1 MVTETSLQRLAFIR
15 YLYAIAVEQ
24 SRQSEP
30 FGAASVLTFH
40 DSVELFLQLAAETKG
55 INTADLKFMQY
66 WDVLKPH
73 LQNGELRQK
82 EEMRRLNKSRVDLK
96 HIGILPSKLVIEAL
110 RANTTSFFEENTPL
124 VFGIE
129 FGKISMTYLIQNTT
143 VRSLLDEATTLI
155 EQGTTGEALN
165 KIAIA
170 FAELKSDFL
179 ERKEVWRHR
188 KLFFSKTPFF
198 SAPRLS
204 QADRKFEDFA
214 KQVVA
219 SIEALQEG
227 MQVLSL
233 GLDYQRYVQ
242 FYLLT
247 PHVVRF
253 VGTFGYQAPPI
264 KYTEDTLPSVER
276 CRFCHNFVVTSAIY
290 LQNLDF
296 EVEP

>member
-143 VRSLLDEATTLI
+143 
-155 EQGTTGEALN
+155 
-165 KIAIA
+165 
-170 FAELKSDFL
+170 
-179 ERKEVWRHR
+179 
-188 KLFFSKTPFF
+188 PFF
-198 SAPRLS
+198 NIPQMS
-204 QADRKFEDFA
+204 QADRKFVDFA

>member
-1 MVTETSLQRLAFIR
+1 ME
-15 YLYAIAVEQ
+15 
-24 SRQSEP
+24 
-30 FGAASVLTFH
+30 
-40 DSVELFLQLAAETKG
+40 
-55 INTADLKFMQY
+55 
-66 WDVLKPH
+66 
-73 LQNGELRQK
+73 
-82 EEMRRLNKSRVDLK
+82 RLNAARVNFK
-96 HIGILPSKLVIEAL
+96 HHSIRLSSSDIEKF
-110 RANTTSFFEENTPL
+110 RVNVTDFFQDNTPL
-124 VFGIE
+124 IFGVVFDE
-129 FGKISMTYLIQNTT
+129 ISMTSLIQNTT

-188 KLFFSKTPFF
+188 KLFFSKNPFF
-198 SAPRLS
+198 NIPQMS
-204 QADRKFEDFA
+204 QADRKFVDFA